1 MSNLSTTTRGS
12 LARTGLFDLLGW
24 DPFRSLFGSWSP
36 GVGIDVTRT
45 DTGYEVEMPVAGF
58 APNQIEV
65 TVEDGVLTASG
76 KSEKRTFRR
85 SVVLPEEIDADA
97 IDAKVENG
105 LLTLT
110 LKLHP
115 KAQPKRIEVKSVPVK
130 NV

>member
-12 LARTGLFDLLGW
+12 LARNGFDLLGL
-24 DPFRSLFGSWSP
+24 DPFRSLFGSWNSGF
-36 GVGIDVTRT
+36 GVEVTRT
-45 DTGYEVEMPVAGF
+45 DSGYEVEMPVAGF

-76 KSEKRTFRR
+76 KTEKRSFRR
-85 SVVLPEEIDADA
+85 SVVLPEEIDTDA

-115 KAQPKRIEVKSVPVK
+115 KAQPKRIEVK